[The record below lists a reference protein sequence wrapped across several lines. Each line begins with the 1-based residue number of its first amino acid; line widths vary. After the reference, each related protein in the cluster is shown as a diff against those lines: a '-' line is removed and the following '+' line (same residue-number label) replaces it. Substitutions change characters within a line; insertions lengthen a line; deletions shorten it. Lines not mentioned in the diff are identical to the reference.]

1 MNILMGFGLLD
12 EELELLNGNRFI
24 YLLPLMNPPLKA
36 RNVKKN
42 AVYLSHL
49 LIQ

>member
-1 MNILMGFGLLD
+1 MGLGLLD

-36 RNVKKN
+36 RRCEKN
-42 AVYLSHL
+42 AVSLSHL
-49 LIQ
+49 LIE